1 MKVIS
6 IDSEIVAKPK
16 KVTNNPTEI
25 GIMDF
30 IIVATK
36 SYDLIESMQY
46 ISPCID
52 KNTIILP
59 LLNGGII
66 TEQIRDVYPDNV
78 VWSGCSYIV
87 SRKTA
92 PGIITQVGDF
102 SRLDFG
108 FDNGESEKLIEF
120 EKILKDADIDARL
133 SSNVRENIWKKFYF
147 ISVSASLTSY
157 YDVSFNAIVE
167 TDERRNMTIG
177 MAKEFIQVAKA
188 EGIDLGEDAIENI
201 VSRTEVLPK
210 DTTTSMHSDFIAG
223 HKTEVDNLT
232 GVVVQL
238 AHKHKIEIPL
248 YEKVYKTLK
257 EKEQKNNS

>member
-1 MKVIS
+1 M
-6 IDSEIVAKPK
+6 
-16 KVTNNPTEI
+16 
-25 GIMDF
+25 
-30 IIVATK
+30 
-36 SYDLIESMQY
+36 
-46 ISPCID
+46 
-52 KNTIILP
+52 
-59 LLNGGII
+59 
-66 TEQIRDVYPDNV
+66 
-78 VWSGCSYIV
+78 
-87 SRKTA
+87 
-92 PGIITQVGDF
+92 
-102 SRLDFG
+102 
-108 FDNGESEKLIEF
+108 
-120 EKILKDADIDARL
+120 KDADIDARL
-133 SSNVRENIWKKFYF
+133 SSNVRENIWNKFYF
-147 ISVSASLTSY
+147 ISVSASLTTY